1 MKKDTTELVT
11 QNASVRDLNPT
22 GVRELA
28 QVQAQISIAKTFP
41 RDIQRATANILELC
55 KQEVLA
61 EEALY
66 AYPRAGQ
73 TVTGPSI
80 KLMQAIAAAWGNIE
94 SGIREISNENGVSEV
109 ECFAWD
115 METNTR
121 DARTFRVKHE
131 RKTKNAVKVLDDP
144 RDVYENTASQGQ
156 RRKRACLEAV
166 IPSYITEMA
175 VQEVKKTRSGQKK
188 EPLKTRITKLV
199 SAFTEFGVDIDM
211 IEDRMEVKIDKLAE
225 KQFDELREIYIGIR
239 DGQQTR
245 EQWFNVPKGKAENT
259 EKAENLTSEFTSQ

>member
-1 MKKDTTELVT
+1 MKKNTTELVT
-11 QNASVRDLNPT
+11 QNASVGDLNPT

-28 QVQAQISIAKTFP
+28 QVQAQIAIAKKFP

-109 ECFAWD
+109 EAFAWD
-115 METNTR
+115 LETNTR
-121 DARTFRVKHE
+121 DSRTFRVKHE
-131 RKTKNAVKVLDDP
+131 RKTKNVIKVLDDP
-144 RDVYENTASQGQ
+144 RDIYENTASQGQ
-156 RRKRACLEAV
+156 RRKRASLEAV

-175 VQEVKKTRSGQKK
+175 VKEVKKTQKGGSK
-188 EPLKTRITKLV
+188 KKPLKSRITDLV
-199 SAFTEFGVDIDM
+199 SAFAELAVTIDM
-211 IEDRMEVKIDKLAE
+211 IEERMEVKVDALAE
-225 KQFDELREIYIGIR
+225 KQFDELREIYVGLR

-245 EQWFNVPKGKAENT
+245 EQWFNIPKGKGRGT
-259 EKAENLTSEFTSQ
+259 EKSENLTEEFSQ